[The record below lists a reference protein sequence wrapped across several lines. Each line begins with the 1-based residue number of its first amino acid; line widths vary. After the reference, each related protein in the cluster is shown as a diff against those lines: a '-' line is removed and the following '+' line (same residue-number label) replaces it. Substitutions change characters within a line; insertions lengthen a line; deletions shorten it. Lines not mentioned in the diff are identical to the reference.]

1 MIWVALFAV
10 AVIALGAMGYH
21 AGLVRTSRSLAI
33 VAVGV
38 TFTVVIG
45 LVADLDS
52 PREGFL
58 NVSQQALVDLRE
70 SMKPGP
76 PP

>member
-1 MIWVALFAV
+1 
-10 AVIALGAMGYH
+10 MGYH
-21 AGLVRTSRSLAI
+21 AGLVRTARSFAI

-58 NVSQQALVDLRE
+58 KVSQRALVDLRE
-70 SMKPGP
+70 SMKPGATP
-76 PP
+76 